1 MQKNAVQSLNE
12 QRQVGYSPRSN
23 DMSFVRMTS
32 LLGPIA
38 AVTAVGKL
46 GEALAPALL
55 ARGWPL
61 TLVALNA
68 NDMNLVLSVR
78 LCTDSARL
86 AAWFCVSTARRVA
99 EDAFFFWIGHR
110 HHGLATELLGLKL
123 DSARWWLAS
132 ASLCALVVVP
142 GAPVCLVAAL
152 ADVRWMHFLVADAT
166 ATAARAVLL
175 WWTSGAL
182 APLLDMLLAW
192 VTQHW
197 RTTLLIT
204 AGAACIGAAPLVRRL
219 RTFRTSSADSWE

>member
-1 MQKNAVQSLNE
+1 MSL
-12 QRQVGYSPRSN
+12 
-23 DMSFVRMTS
+23 VRT

-38 AVTAVGKL
+38 AVTALGKL

-68 NDMNLVLSVR
+68 NDMHLVLSVR
-78 LCTDSARL
+78 LCADCAYCL
-86 AAWFCVSTARRVA
+86 AAWFCVSTVRRVA
-99 EDAFFFWIGHR
+99 EDVFFFWMGQR
-110 HHGLATELLGLKL
+110 HQSVATELLGLKL

-152 ADVRWMHFLVADAT
+152 ARVRITHFLVADAT
-166 ATAARAVLL
+166 ATAARAALL
-175 WWTSGAL
+175 WWTSEAL
-182 APLLDMLLAW
+182 APLLDVLLAW

-197 RTTLLIT
+197 RATLLLSS
-204 AGAACIGAAPLVRRL
+204 GAACLGALPLVRRL
-219 RTFRTSSADSWE
+219 RTFRTSSARVGHMHSELRS

>member
-1 MQKNAVQSLNE
+1 
-12 QRQVGYSPRSN
+12 
-23 DMSFVRMTS
+23 MSVLRMTW

-46 GEALAPALL
+46 GEALAPVLL
-55 ARGWPL
+55 ASGWPL

-68 NDMNLVLSVR
+68 NDMHLVLSVR

-86 AAWFCVSTARRVA
+86 AAWFCVSTVRRVA
-99 EDAFFFWIGHR
+99 EDTFIFWMGRR

-152 ADVRWMHFLVADAT
+152 ADVRWTHFLVADAT
-166 ATAARAVLL
+166 ATAARAVFL
-175 WWTSGAL
+175 WWTSGAF

-204 AGAACIGAAPLVRRL
+204 VCAACLGAVPLVRRL
-219 RTFRTSSADSWE
+219 RAFRTSSAGAGE